1 MVHKQKGIM
10 KILTILTYFIL
21 IMANFILLNLILPF
35 NLDHVIED
43 GDSINN
49 NTFQNLLITPKI
61 ANNDTTAPII
71 TFIQPSKNYTTITQN
86 SYTIIVNISDE
97 NPPLYGNVTIK
108 ISNLTNTLFDT
119 LMNNTEGEQ
128 WVFYWENISLYPNY
142 KTYILQV
149 WAKDS
154 SSSGNGIWSEE
165 FYVYISVSEAPPLL
179 NIILY
184 FIAVSVIFA
193 VIIVYM
199 NRKVL
204 RKSYK
209 KERKQT
215 DGFLEE

>member
-1 MVHKQKGIM
+1 
-10 KILTILTYFIL
+10 
-21 IMANFILLNLILPF
+21 MANFILLNLILPF

>member
-1 MVHKQKGIM
+1 MVHKLKEII
-10 KILTILTYFIL
+10 KNLTIITYFIL
-21 IMANFILLNLILPF
+21 IMANFIVLNQIPPF
-35 NLDHVIED
+35 NLDNVVEE
-43 GDSINN
+43 GDSLNN
-49 NTFQNLLITPKI
+49 YTYQNLLFTPKI

-71 TFIQPSKNYTTITQN
+71 TFIQPSINYTTITQN
-86 SYTIIVNISDE
+86 SYIIIVNVSDE

-119 LMNNTEGEQ
+119 LMNNTGGEQ
-128 WVFYWENISLYPNY
+128 WSFYWDNISLYPNY

-154 SSSGNGIWSEE
+154 SSNENGNWSEE
-165 FYVYISVSEAPPLL
+165 FYIYISISKAPPLL